1 MRRLIPS
8 RATALMMGSLVMA
21 AVTGVIVSAAVAASS
36 GGSAPTKTVTVDIQ
50 NGAQGPAGPAG
61 PKGDQG
67 PPGPSGGGA
76 TDCPS
81 GFSSTVL
88 VINHPTGHVTIL
100 TCLKDDTTTSG
111 G

>member
-1 MRRLIPS
+1 ML
-8 RATALMMGSLVMA
+8 GSLA
-21 AVTGVIVSAAVAASS
+21 LAGATGVIVSTAVASGSS
-36 GGSAPTKTVTVDIQ
+36 SSPPTKTVTVDIQ

-76 TDCPS
+76 TDCPE
-81 GFSSTVL
+81 GFTATIL

-100 TCLKDDTTTSG
+100 TCLLDETTTG
-111 G
+111 P

>member
-8 RATALMMGSLVMA
+8 RATGLMLGSLALA
-21 AVTGVIVSAAVAASS
+21 AITGTLVAVGVASATGSS
-36 GGSAPTKTVTVDIQ
+36 PPTRTVTVDIQ

-76 TDCPS
+76 TDCPD
-81 GFSSTVL
+81 GFSPTVL

-100 TCLKDDTTTSG
+100 TCLQDATTG